1 MNPGIQ
7 FFYGIFDSR
16 VSLRE
21 LRFGG
26 GWVAFVSPKNT
37 MLHIIKAVDQTPDL
51 VGGGFPELL
60 NVKDGAWEGL
70 LFGQAMDGQGIVQ
83 VDKEGFP
90 LVLTEFIQTDSL

>member
-1 MNPGIQ
+1 
-7 FFYGIFDSR
+7 
-16 VSLRE
+16 
-21 LRFGG
+21 
-26 GWVAFVSPKNT
+26 

-83 VDKEGFP
+83 VW
-90 LVLTEFIQTDSL
+90 TELRNHTYQVCARGP

>member
-1 MNPGIQ
+1 
-7 FFYGIFDSR
+7 
-16 VSLRE
+16 
-21 LRFGG
+21 
-26 GWVAFVSPKNT
+26 

-83 VDKEGFP
+83 V
-90 LVLTEFIQTDSL
+90 